1 MLSYKKLLCLIVL
14 FISTNLF
21 AEPFDSSGLIDLKT
35 AGTKRGSCVVVGS
48 LFNNSIKQIKAY
60 ALLKS
65 SKEQVSEL
73 NKQKEQAYLEK
84 MGREAEL
91 YAEALTADRLTS
103 NEVHEDFVQ
112 GVQRT
117 SSLFQFSAVLHPM
130 EPSKILSAWKFCG
143 ATYGFLQN

>member
-1 MLSYKKLLCLIVL
+1 
-14 FISTNLF
+14 
-21 AEPFDSSGLIDLKT
+21 
-35 AGTKRGSCVVVGS
+35 
-48 LFNNSIKQIKAY
+48 
-60 ALLKS
+60 
-65 SKEQVSEL
+65 
-73 NKQKEQAYLEK
+73 

-91 YAEALTADRLTS
+91 YAEALTADRLNS

-112 GVQRT
+112 GVQHT